1 MLFRS
6 FAATLFFAASAAAAS
21 AADWRSR
28 SIYQVVTDRFATTN
42 GLASPCDP
50 SARKYCGGT
59 WQGLINRL
67 DYIQNMGFD
76 AVWISPISANVEEET
91 AYGDAYHGQ
100 AYWTRDLNTLN
111 PKFGT
116 PGDLKALSSA
126 LHDRN
131 MYLMVDVVVNHYAAP
146 PTNISEKI
154 PQSFDFT
161 SLAPFASANDFHPQC
176 FITDASNQ
184 TEVEQCW
191 LGDASLPLLDI
202 DTENPTNFEMLRSW
216 IADLVLEYNID
227 GLRIS
232 AARYIRQSFWR
243 DFTGASG
250 VFAMGEILSDN
261 ISYTSDYTQ
270 VLDAVLDYPTWFTLV
285 EAFSGAKGNFDSL
298 MRTVLESQEKYAS
311 GLCMTGSFVENY
323 DQPRFPS
330 FTKDESLIKNAI
342 TWPFIHDGIP
352 IVYYGQEQG
361 FQGGAAPSNH
371 ESLWPSD
378 YHVYQKPLVQQITD
392 LNAVRKLA
400 INSKQNFLTTQM
412 TFVPQSND
420 NAIAISKPPLL
431 ALLTNAGNSSTATWT
446 IPGNAGLFLKGQTLI
461 DVLTC
466 QSYNVDPVTGSLTVE
481 SRYGLPQVI
490 LPARYL
496 DSKGSLCPG
505 AAQNSARRV
514 TINHLSVSSVA
525 ILVGLIA
532 TIHSFI

>member
-1 MLFRS
+1 MLSHCF
-6 FAATLFFAASAAAAS
+6 ATLLYVAPAFAASAAN
-21 AADWRSR
+21 WRSR
-28 SIYQVVTDRFATTN
+28 SIYQVVTDRFAMTD
-42 GLASPCDP
+42 GLAGPCDP

-76 AVWISPISANVEEET
+76 AIWISPVSANVEEET
-91 AYGDAYHGQ
+91 AYGDAYHG
-100 AYWTRDLNTLN
+100 YWTRDLNTLN
-111 PKFGT
+111 SKFGT
-116 PGDLKALSSA
+116 PDDLKALSSA

-146 PTNISEKI
+146 PTNTSDKI
-154 PQSFDFT
+154 PQSFNFT
-161 SLAPFASANDFHPQC
+161 SLAPFTSENDFHPQC
-176 FITDASNQ
+176 FITDTSNQ

-191 LGDASLPLLDI
+191 LGDTSLPLLDI
-202 DTENPTNFEMLRSW
+202 DTENPTNFEILRSW

-261 ISYTSDYTQ
+261 VSYTSDYTQ

-285 EAFSGAKGNFDSL
+285 EAFSDAKGNFDSL
-298 MRTVLESQEKYAS
+298 MRTVIESQGKYTS

-330 FTKDESLIKNAI
+330 FTKDESLIKNVV

-361 FQGGAAPSNH
+361 FQGGAVPNNH
-371 ESLWPSD
+371 ESLWSSY
-378 YHVYQKPLVQQITD
+378 YHVYQKPLVQHITD

-400 INSKQNFLTTQM
+400 INSKQDFLTTQM
-412 TFVPQSND
+412 TFVPQLND
-420 NAIAISKPPLL
+420 NTIAISKPPLL
-431 ALLTNAGNSSTATWT
+431 ALLTNVGNSSTATWT
-446 IPGNAGLFLKGQTLI
+446 IPGDAGLFLKGQTLI

-466 QSYNVDPVTGSLTVE
+466 QSYNVDPVTGSLTIE
-481 SRYGLPQVI
+481 SRNGLPQVI

-496 DSKGSLCPG
+496 DSKGTLC
-505 AAQNSARRV
+505 ASEAQNGTRRV
-514 TINHLSVSSVA
+514 TLNQTFVFGLA
-525 ILVGLIA
+525 ILVGFIA

>member
-1 MLFRS
+1 MLFCS
-6 FAATLFFAASAAAAS
+6 FAATLLFVASAVAAP
-21 AADWRSR
+21 AANWRSR

-76 AVWISPISANVEEET
+76 AVWISPVSANIEEET

-131 MYLMVDVVVNHYAAP
+131 MYLMVDVVVNHYAAS

-154 PQSFDFT
+154 PQSFDFS
-161 SLAPFASANDFHPQC
+161 SLAPFTSANDFHPQC

-202 DTENPTNFEMLRSW
+202 DTENPTNFEMLRGW
-216 IADLVLEYNID
+216 ITDLVLEYNID

-250 VFAMGEILSDN
+250 VFTMGEILSDN
-261 ISYTSDYTQ
+261 VSYTSDYTQ

-285 EAFSGAKGNFDSL
+285 EAFSGAEGNFDGL
-298 MRTVLESQEKYAS
+298 TRTVLESQEKYAS

-330 FTKDESLIKNAI
+330 FIEDHSLIKNAI

-361 FQGGAAPSNH
+361 FQGGPVPSNH
-371 ESLWPSD
+371 ESYWSSD

-392 LNAVRKLA
+392 LNAARKLA
-400 INSKQNFLTTQM
+400 ISSKRNFLTY
-412 TFVPQSND
+412 P
-420 NAIAISKPPLL
+420 AISKPPLL
-431 ALLTNAGNSSTATWT
+431 ALLTNVGNSSTATWT
-446 IPGNAGLFLKGQTLI
+446 IPGDASLFLKGQTLI

-490 LPARYL
+490 LPAQYL

-505 AAQNSARRV
+505 AAQNSARR
-514 TINHLSVSSVA
+514 IALDHLSVSRVA
-525 ILVGLIA
+525 LLVGLIA

>member
-6 FAATLFFAASAAAAS
+6 FAATLLFVASAVAASAAN
-21 AADWRSR
+21 WRSR
-28 SIYQVVTDRFATTN
+28 SVYQVVTDRFATTN
-42 GLASPCDP
+42 GLASLCDP
-50 SARKYCGGT
+50 SARKCCGGT

-76 AVWISPISANVEEET
+76 AVWISPVSANVEEET
-91 AYGDAYHGQ
+91 AYGDAYHG
-100 AYWTRDLNTLN
+100 YWTRDLNTLN

-131 MYLMVDVVVNHYAAP
+131 MYLMVDVVVNHYVAP

-161 SLAPFASANDFHPQC
+161 SLAPFTSANDFHPQC

-191 LGDASLPLLDI
+191 LGDASLPLLDV
-202 DTENPTNFEMLRSW
+202 DTENPTNSEMLRSW

-250 VFAMGEILSDN
+250 VFAIGEILSDN
-261 ISYTSDYTQ
+261 VSYTSEYTQ

-330 FTKDESLIKNAI
+330 FIKDDSLIKNAI

-361 FQGGAAPSNH
+361 FQGGAVPNNH
-371 ESLWPSD
+371 ESLWSSD
-378 YHVYQKPLVQQITD
+378 YHVYQKPLVQQIAD
-392 LNAVRKLA
+392 LNAARKLA
-400 INSKQNFLTTQM
+400 INSKRNFLTTQM
-412 TFVPQSND
+412 TFVPQPND
-420 NAIAISKPPLL
+420 NTIAISKPPLL

-446 IPGNAGLFLKGQTLI
+446 IPGDAGLFLKGQTLI

-466 QSYNVDPVTGSLTVE
+466 QSYNVDPITGSLAVE

-490 LPARYL
+490 LPAQYL

-505 AAQNSARRV
+505 AAQNNAHRIV
-514 TINHLSVSSVA
+514 LNHLSVSSVT
-525 ILVGLIA
+525 ILICLVT

>member
-6 FAATLFFAASAAAAS
+6 MAATLFFVASAAAAS

-42 GLASPCDP
+42 GLTGPCDP

-76 AVWISPISANVEEET
+76 AVWISPVSANVEEET
-91 AYGDAYHGQ
+91 AYGDAYHG
-100 AYWTRDLNTLN
+100 YWTRDLNTLN

-116 PGDLKALSSA
+116 PGDLKALGSA
-126 LHDRN
+126 LRDRN

-146 PTNISEKI
+146 PTNISDKI

-161 SLAPFASANDFHPQC
+161 SLAPFTSANDFHPQC
-176 FITDASNQ
+176 FITDTSNQ

-216 IADLVLEYNID
+216 IVNLVLEYNID

-232 AARYIRQSFWR
+232 DARYIRQSFWR
-243 DFTGASG
+243 DFAGASG

-261 ISYTSDYTQ
+261 VSYTSDYTQ

-361 FQGGAAPSNH
+361 FQGGAVPSNH
-371 ESLWPSD
+371 ESLWSSD
-378 YHVYQKPLVQQITD
+378 YHVYQKPLVQHITD

-400 INSKQNFLTTQM
+400 INSKQNFLTSQM
-412 TFVPQSND
+412 TFVPQLND
-420 NAIAISKPPLL
+420 NVIAISKPPLL

-446 IPGNAGLFLKGQTLI
+446 IPGNAGLFLKGQTLV

-496 DSKGSLCPG
+496 DSRGSLCTG
-505 AAQNSARRV
+505 AAQNSARR
-514 TINHLSVSSVA
+514 IMRNHLSVSGVA
-525 ILVGLIA
+525 ILIGLIT